1 MPIDLTPKH
10 LLRGKT
16 IFLSAS
22 VPTPER
28 DPARMKAY
36 RKTEVSQQRVHSAVI
51 AVARRVFYE
60 GGHLV
65 FGAHPSIAPLILLTL
80 EHYQQP
86 ATAVPQGPQSPPS
99 RETTAPRVTMYQSEV
114 FKRAND
120 ASHDTDPATVWPLAS
135 QRLATLPGVSVVWT
149 PVIDN
154 ESPVPTEK
162 GKPPA
167 PKSLTVMRQRMIGE
181 THPDAMVVIGGMSG
195 IHQELDVFRKLRPGR
210 PVYVFE
216 TTGGA
221 AHMLATADSD
231 PNPDSST
238 FGVQQAAS
246 RDATVQVID
255 HDAAELVGRSVRR
268 TQRSIDDLTF
278 AANPEAGRLIAP
290 IPPSA
295 VDPLVDPT
303 NGKPLY
309 IPYELLV
316 ERIVTSL
323 HS

>member
-1 MPIDLTPKH
+1 MPIDLTPQ
-10 LLRGKT
+10 LRLQEKT

-28 DPARMKAY
+28 DPAASKAY

-86 ATAVPQGPQSPPS
+86 ATAVSQDSQSPPS
-99 RETTAPRVTMYQSEV
+99 RETTAPRVTMYQTEV
-114 FKRAND
+114 VKQPKDREQD
-120 ASHDTDPATVWPLAS
+120 SDPATLWPLAS

-154 ESPVPTEK
+154 ESFPPAK
-162 GKPPA
+162 GQPPA
-167 PKSLTVMRQRMIGE
+167 PKSLTVMRERMIDE
-181 THPDAMVVIGGMSG
+181 TNPDGMVVIGGMSG
-195 IHQELDVFRKLRPGR
+195 IHEELELFRKLRPGR

-221 AHMLATADSD
+221 AHMLATEEPTLHPERRS
-231 PNPDSST
+231 
-238 FGVQQAAS
+238 FGVRDSAS
-246 RDATVQVID
+246 RDSMIQVVD
-255 HDAAELVGRSVRR
+255 HDAAELVGPSVRR
-268 TQRSIDDLTF
+268 PRRSTDELTHS
-278 AANPEAGRLIAP
+278 ARASAEGGL
-290 IPPSA
+290 PPQFDSTA
-295 VDPLVDPT
+295 DPLYDETTGEPRYV
-303 NGKPLY
+303 
-309 IPYELLV
+309 PYELIV

-323 HS
+323 KS